1 MTGIPDNGRGLSQ
14 ALGVTLNLDIDPWE
28 RPRTDRKSLNPRGES
43 CGITRLGV
51 FPNGTSNGR
60 ATVMLE
66 VRTPDGVTGIAE
78 VSLRNFLA
86 AAAAIAACPV
96 AQLEDM

>member
-1 MTGIPDNGRGLSQ
+1 MAGIPDDGRGLSQ
-14 ALGVTLNLDIDPWE
+14 TVGITLNLDIDPWE
-28 RPRTDRKSLNPRGES
+28 PPRNDRKSLNPRNES

-51 FPNGTSNGR
+51 LPNGTSGGR
-60 ATVMLE
+60 ATVFLE

-78 VSLRNFLA
+78 MTLRNFLA

-96 AQLEDM
+96 AELEGL